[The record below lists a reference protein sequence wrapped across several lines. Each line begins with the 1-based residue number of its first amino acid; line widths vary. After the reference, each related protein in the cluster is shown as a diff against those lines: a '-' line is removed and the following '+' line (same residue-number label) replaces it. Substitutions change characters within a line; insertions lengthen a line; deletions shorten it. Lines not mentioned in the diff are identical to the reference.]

1 MWMYACDAALPWIT
15 QAWELEWGKRVRGG
29 GGRGKNNLW
38 IYFDLSEKDLM
49 MFWGLPTASCSIL
62 HTSLG
67 WWASAVLWLQSLA
80 TACLGHRWGAGMWEG
95 WGKKKVLCKFPS
107 CCIRL
112 AGKPPGKVVAEPS
125 AWIQNRMFHLIGER
139 KKKPKPNP
147 NQKRSYASVLFYPL
161 NYINTNSKGALQAFA
176 GIKTSYGLVFLMQPK
191 NFGTKECVVAS
202 VIPWLFF
209 PAPYSLL
216 GDHYMQTILNNFDEN
231 GRCQFAEK
239 NYPVHQNCVPY
250 LEKGKTKRLETPCF
264 LWQTIFRFYC
274 WEEMRN
280 KHNPYIKILLW
291 LQAHMLNPK
300 LFFHGGGE

>member
-1 MWMYACDAALPWIT
+1 MSPLKSCSNCGCFNTIALFHCGGIFPWVCLFAKQKTPAPTVQIRTSSGEMWMYACDAALPWIT

-29 GGRGKNNLW
+29 GGRGKNHLW

-139 KKKPKPNP
+139 KKKTKPNP

-191 NFGTKECVVAS
+191 NFGTKEYVVAS

-216 GDHYMQTILNNFDEN
+216 GDHYMQT
-231 GRCQFAEK
+231 Q
-239 NYPVHQNCVPY
+239 
-250 LEKGKTKRLETPCF
+250 
-264 LWQTIFRFYC
+264 
-274 WEEMRN
+274 
-280 KHNPYIKILLW
+280 
-291 LQAHMLNPK
+291 
-300 LFFHGGGE
+300 